1 VLSETKS
8 KTENTEFATD
18 YEKIEPTKTQ
28 LDSKKIET
36 LKFKGR
42 WNIEKIQ
49 LKFNKVLDSPVIQEM
64 NKRMKRNGRKLILE
78 NLQETFFCIN
88 F

>member
-42 WNIEKIQ
+42 WNIK
-49 LKFNKVLDSPVIQEM
+49 KYN
-64 NKRMKRNGRKLILE
+64 
-78 NLQETFFCIN
+78 
-88 F
+88 